1 MDRAHWPFFLWFG
14 KHFWPFP
21 IHSIFLRSRFKIE
34 EMLKGFWGY
43 MIGNMIAVFFVLSH
57 NGMVRSQDLF
67 WWKWLTGQAMAAL
80 NYKLNLR
87 VMEQSG
93 ADQNGMGGIPT
104 CLGAHNTIQN
114 CRKMHLDMTIPNSL
128 IWLPWLAGVSE
139 RCVQNDSRNLYH
151 CVIYRSS
158 GDWILY
164 LPNSNIRSVCV
175 VNIASSLNAP
185 HRTWH

>member
-1 MDRAHWPFFLWFG
+1 MYFAPNSGQNFG
-14 KHFWPFP
+14 LTQPNFGLTQ
-21 IHSIFLRSRFKIE
+21 HSGTVPLPHT
-34 EMLKGFWGY
+34 
-43 MIGNMIAVFFVLSH
+43 H

-128 IWLPWLAGVSE
+128 I
-139 RCVQNDSRNLYH
+139 
-151 CVIYRSS
+151 
-158 GDWILY
+158 
-164 LPNSNIRSVCV
+164 
-175 VNIASSLNAP
+175 
-185 HRTWH
+185 